1 MVSQQIKCLFLSKY
15 VTLFQGSFKD
25 KDRRFLP
32 VYICWHIIRDVHA
45 NSDSEYIHFPASGPF
60 SWLKADGEVFIEF

>member
-1 MVSQQIKCLFLSKY
+1 MVSQQIKRLFLSKY
-15 VTLFQGSFKD
+15 VTFQGSFKD
-25 KDRRFLP
+25 KNHSFLP
-32 VYICWHIIRDVHA
+32 IYIRWHIIRDVHG